1 MASMLMLDH
10 VWTNQGDMRMDKDK
24 LLSFLDDLAYD
35 LKVVQANA
43 SQAKAEAFRSYD
55 VADAVDALDGVM
67 DSIKAIRD
75 SVLNVKEDLDYRAIM
90 ERVGK

>member
-1 MASMLMLDH
+1 
-10 VWTNQGDMRMDKDK
+10 MDKDK
-24 LLSFLDDLAYD
+24 LVSFLDDLAYD

-55 VADAVDALDGVM
+55 VADAVDALDSVM
-67 DSIKAIRD
+67 DSVKAIRD
-75 SVLNVKEDLDYRAIM
+75 SVLNVKEDLDYRSIM

>member
-1 MASMLMLDH
+1 MLECG
-10 VWTNQGDMRMDKDK
+10 WTNQEDMGMDKDK

-43 SQAKAEAFRSYD
+43 SQAKQDAFRSYD
-55 VADAVDALDGVM
+55 VADAVDGLDGVM
-67 DSIKAIRD
+67 DGIKAIRD

>member
-1 MASMLMLDH
+1 
-10 VWTNQGDMRMDKDK
+10 MDKDK

-43 SQAKAEAFRSYD
+43 SQAKHDAFRSYD
-55 VADAVDALDGVM
+55 VADAVDGLDGVM

-75 SVLNVKEDLDYRAIM
+75 NILNVKEDLEYRAVM

>member
-1 MASMLMLDH
+1 
-10 VWTNQGDMRMDKDK
+10 MDKDK

-43 SQAKAEAFRSYD
+43 SQAKHDAFRSYD
-55 VADAVDALDGVM
+55 VADAVDGLDGVI
-67 DSIKAIRD
+67 DGIKAIRD
-75 SVLNVKEDLDYRAIM
+75 SILNIKEELDYRSIM

>member
-1 MASMLMLDH
+1 
-10 VWTNQGDMRMDKDK
+10 MDKYK

-43 SQAKAEAFRSYD
+43 SQAKQDAFRSYD
-55 VADAVDALDGVM
+55 VADAVDGLDGVM
-67 DSIKAIRD
+67 DGIKDAVDGLDGVMDGIKAIRD
-75 SVLNVKEDLDYRAIM
+75 SILNVKEDLDYRSIM

>member
-1 MASMLMLDH
+1 
-10 VWTNQGDMRMDKDK
+10 MDKDK

-43 SQAKAEAFRSYD
+43 SQAKADAFRSYD
-55 VADAVDALDGVM
+55 VADAVDGLDGVM
-67 DSIKAIRD
+67 DGVKAIRD
-75 SVLNVKEDLDYRAIM
+75 SILNVKEDLDYRSIM

>member
-1 MASMLMLDH
+1 
-10 VWTNQGDMRMDKDK
+10 MDKDK

-43 SQAKAEAFRSYD
+43 SQAKQDAFRSYD
-55 VADAVDALDGVM
+55 VADAVDGLDGVM
-67 DSIKAIRD
+67 DGIKAIRD
-75 SVLNVKEDLDYRAIM
+75 SILNIKEELDYRSIM

>member
-1 MASMLMLDH
+1 
-10 VWTNQGDMRMDKDK
+10 MDKDK
-24 LLSFLDDLAYD
+24 LVSFLDDLAYD

-55 VADAVDALDGVM
+55 VSDAVDGLDSVM
-67 DSIKAIRD
+67 DSVKAIRD
-75 SVLNVKEDLDYRAIM
+75 SILNVKEDLDYRSIM

>member
-1 MASMLMLDH
+1 
-10 VWTNQGDMRMDKDK
+10 MDKDK

-43 SQAKAEAFRSYD
+43 LQAKQDAFRSYD
-55 VADAVDALDGVM
+55 VADAVDGLDGVM
-67 DSIKAIRD
+67 DGIKSIRD
-75 SVLNVKEDLDYRAIM
+75 NILNVKEDLEFWSIM

>member
-1 MASMLMLDH
+1 
-10 VWTNQGDMRMDKDK
+10 MDKDK

-43 SQAKAEAFRSYD
+43 SQAKRDAFRSYD
-55 VADAVDALDGVM
+55 VADAVDGLDGVM
-67 DSIKAIRD
+67 DSVKAIRD
-75 SVLNVKEDLDYRAIM
+75 SILNVKEDLEYRAVM

>member
-1 MASMLMLDH
+1 
-10 VWTNQGDMRMDKDK
+10 MDKYK

-43 SQAKAEAFRSYD
+43 SQAKQDAFRSYD
-55 VADAVDALDGVM
+55 VADAVDALDSVM
-67 DSIKAIRD
+67 DDIKAIRD
-75 SVLNVKEDLDYRAIM
+75 SILNVKEDLDYRSIM

>member
-1 MASMLMLDH
+1 
-10 VWTNQGDMRMDKDK
+10 MDKDK

-55 VADAVDALDGVM
+55 VADAVDALDSVM
-67 DSIKAIRD
+67 DSVKAIRD
-75 SVLNVKEDLDYRAIM
+75 SILNIKEELDYRSIM

>member
-1 MASMLMLDH
+1 
-10 VWTNQGDMRMDKDK
+10 MDKDR

-43 SQAKAEAFRSYD
+43 SQAKRDAFRTYD
-55 VADAVDALDGVM
+55 VADAVDGLDGVM
-67 DSIKAIRD
+67 DSVKAIRD

-90 ERVGK
+90 ERVGE